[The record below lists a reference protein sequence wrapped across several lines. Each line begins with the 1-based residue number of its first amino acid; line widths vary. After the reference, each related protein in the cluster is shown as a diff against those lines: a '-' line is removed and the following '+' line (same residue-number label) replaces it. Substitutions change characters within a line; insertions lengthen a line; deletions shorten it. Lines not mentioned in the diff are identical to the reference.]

1 MVSIFISIIISAGV
15 AAYYY
20 TQQKKYYKENMAKLE
35 KAKEF
40 FLETSQYKIVEV
52 NGEKTISVG
61 NVDGELKILINEL
74 NKYISRNKGTTDFS
88 VIQNKTERFS
98 NTIYEDAVSNIAF
111 PTYMGLQGTF
121 IGVFIGLLGFV
132 LPNLI
137 GISSDEESD
146 VSRLV
151 IGVVVSMVT
160 SFWGLWYTT
169 KSNKIATINK
179 KIMDERKNQFYD
191 FVQNELMPVL
201 GTSVV
206 AALNQLKETLLNFHT
221 QFDVITNKFKTTFD
235 GCTDKFGKEF
245 EKNIVAVASAADKLG
260 SSISLVNENVK
271 NQQALLKE
279 LRSEGMIQALNRF
292 IVSGK
297 QFKEATES
305 IENMTTISQKL
316 DESIS
321 NLMDVQRDYCNSL
334 VVPKLIA
341 ERLNLILTRVTTFE
355 QSVNALGSSVSQT
368 QMLGNSE
375 MRLIEQH
382 LENIKRKNDIAVE
395 YQELANEEL
404 KRLFDE
410 ETQII
415 KNLHS
420 QYTEKIV
427 AHGEEF
433 QMLMETV
440 YKAIRDKKQAL
451 VEELDRAFNIA
462 ELHTELSHLKKLPEI
477 QKEISETKSMS
488 TDYYVASKKYAEA
501 KLGKLDSMNE
511 KIDSL
516 KDSFVRSNSAVK
528 EIVERMNLYLTE
540 IKQNVGD
547 IVEKDSYLS
556 ELSGKAFVRIEAEI
570 ISVEDK
576 LSTLSEKM
584 NDVSVYDT
592 SSLKEISE
600 SLAIQKTQIDDLNN
614 SLLSIEQNVSV
625 SLEKNIEERI
635 VQVAE
640 SLSGIDSAIDNLN
653 KKLTSDEQQQ

>member
-1 MVSIFISIIISAGV
+1 MVSIFISITISIAV
-15 AAYYY
+15 AVYYFK
-20 TQQKKYYKENMAKLE
+20 QQWKYYKENIAKLE
-35 KAKEF
+35 KAKDF
-40 FLETSQYKIVEV
+40 FLETSHYKIVEI
-52 NGEKTISVG
+52 NGEKTISVE
-61 NVDGELKILINEL
+61 NVDGELKTLINEL

-88 VIQNKTERFS
+88 VIQNKTERFA

-121 IGVFIGLLGFV
+121 VGVFIGLLGFV
-132 LPNLI
+132 LPSII

-151 IGVVVSMVT
+151 IGVVVSMIT
-160 SFWGLWYTT
+160 SFFGLLYTT
-169 KSNKIATINK
+169 KTNKKATINK

-191 FVQNELMPVL
+191 FVQNELMPAL

-292 IVSGK
+292 IMSGK

-321 NLMDVQRDYCNSL
+321 NLMDVQRDYCSSL

-341 ERLNLILTRVTTFE
+341 ERLNLILTRVSTFE
-355 QSVNALGSSVSQT
+355 QSINSLGSAISQT

-382 LENIKRKNDIAVE
+382 LENIKRKDDIAVE

-404 KRLFDE
+404 RRLFDE

-420 QYTEKIV
+420 QYTEKI
-427 AHGEEF
+427 AEHGDEF
-433 QMLMETV
+433 QVLMETV

-451 VEELDRAFNIA
+451 IDELDRAFNIA
-462 ELHTELSHLKKLPEI
+462 ELHTELEHLKRLPEI
-477 QKEISETKSMS
+477 QKEISETKNISA
-488 TDYYVASKKYAEA
+488 DYYLASKKLAEVRSE
-501 KLGKLDSMNE
+501 KLDCVSG

-516 KDSFVRSNSAVK
+516 KESFLGSNSAVK
-528 EIVERMNLYLTE
+528 ETVEQMNIYMTE
-540 IKQNVGD
+540 IKKKVSD
-547 IVEKDSYLS
+547 IVEKDSFLS

-570 ISVEDK
+570 NSVEDK
-576 LSTLSEKM
+576 LSILSGRM
-584 NDVSVYDT
+584 NDVSIYDT

-600 SLAIQKTQIDDLNN
+600 GLVSQKTQIDDLNK
-614 SLLSIEQNVSV
+614 SLLSIGQNVST
-625 SLEKNIEERI
+625 SLEKNIEKRI
-635 VQVAE
+635 VQLAE
-640 SLSGIDSAIDNLN
+640 GLSGIDSAIDSLN
-653 KKLTSDEQQQ
+653 KKLMTDEQQQ